1 MTFPRF
7 THDRC
12 AADAPIPYPDGYT
25 LAVLAGVRTIAL
37 IGISA
42 KEDRPSY
49 HVMHFLQDHGFRVIP
64 VNPGLAGQ
72 TVLGE
77 TVYATLADIPDP
89 VEMIDIFRNAEAA
102 AAVADEAIALNASR
116 SGDSQIRVVWMQL
129 GIRHDA
135 AALRAEAAGLT
146 VIMDRCPK
154 IELERV

>member
-12 AADAPIPYPDGYT
+12 TADAPIPYPDGYT

-72 TVLGE
+72 TVLEE

-89 VEMIDIFRNAEAA
+89 IEMVDVFRNAEAA

-116 SGDSQIRVVWMQL
+116 SDDHQIRVIWMQL